1 MGMPLDDQFEMPVS
15 LRACFADNALRAS
28 VEQILAGSGF
38 PAGIEWDEVEAF
50 LKARAAA
57 ENIRWEYGL
66 GLVRL
71 HQAIWGDPQDWTR
84 CSVDDA
90 ASETSFKAAK
100 LWDDEDM
107 AVKYTSGDKTLYL
120 LAGFDAGKV
129 WIGFSLFDGDHEQ
142 DVAIEGFERDDGDEY
157 AFWETRGNLAINPSI
172 LGTVRAKA
180 DEAMQHIKALA

>member
-1 MGMPLDDQFEMPVS
+1 MGMSVIDQFEMPAS

-50 LKARAAA
+50 MKARAAA

-66 GLVRL
+66 TLIRL
-71 HQAIWGDPQDWTR
+71 HQAIWGDPQGWAR

-120 LAGFDAGKV
+120 LAGFDGGNV
-129 WIGFSLFDGDHEQ
+129 WLGVSLFDGDYEQ

-157 AFWETRGNLAINPSI
+157 AYWEMRGNLAIDPSV
-172 LGTVRAKA
+172 LRTVRAKA
-180 DEAMQHIKALA
+180 DEAMQRIKALA

>member
-1 MGMPLDDQFEMPVS
+1 MEMLVTDQFEMPAS

-107 AVKYTSGDKTLYL
+107 AVKYTRGDHILYL

-129 WIGFSLFDGDHEQ
+129 WLGVSLLYGDVEQ
-142 DVAIEGFERDDGDEY
+142 YHAVEGFERHNGDEY
-157 AFWETRGNLAINPSI
+157 AFWEMRGNLAINPSI